1 MTARLAGL
9 LLSLPKHESMMRIT
23 TTRDLLLPA
32 QLRLWDIEQ
41 RRVTARLA
49 GHGGWVWCL
58 EAHPTQPDALVTLPP
73 SSFLHLTLC
82 PAFAIIRA
90 GSCAVCNVQWC
101 DLVLLLFAESSSMFP
116 EAELAALWLH
126 SSITH

>member
-9 LLSLPKHESMMRIT
+9 LLGLPKHELMTNVIT
-23 TTRDLLLPA
+23 TNRDLLPA

-82 PAFAIIRA
+82 PTLRVIRA
-90 GSCAVCNVQWC
+90 GSCAVCNGATSC
-101 DLVLLLFAESSSMFP
+101 CCCFLK
-116 EAELAALWLH
+116 AALRFPKLNWLH
-126 SSITH
+126 SSIIH